1 MAEDYSSQTA
11 FPYIQRV
18 TLGSSNMLTEIKLP
32 AKGRKVTIL
41 WETNAGKLAHTG
53 TDTAAIGTEFFTV
66 PADSAIEIVYSMGV
80 SAGSELSLYAASATG
95 STVICVLL
103 EGKVDLE
110 ERS

>member
-1 MAEDYSSQTA
+1 MAEDFSSQTT

-18 TLGSSNMLTEIKLP
+18 TLGSSDVITEVKLP
-32 AKGRKVTIL
+32 AAGRKVTL
-41 WETNAGKLAHTG
+41 LGETNAIKIAHTG

-66 PADSAIEIVYSMGV
+66 PGDSALEIVYGMGV
-80 SAGSELSLYAASATG
+80 SAASELSLYVAAATG
-95 STVICVLL
+95 ATVICVLL